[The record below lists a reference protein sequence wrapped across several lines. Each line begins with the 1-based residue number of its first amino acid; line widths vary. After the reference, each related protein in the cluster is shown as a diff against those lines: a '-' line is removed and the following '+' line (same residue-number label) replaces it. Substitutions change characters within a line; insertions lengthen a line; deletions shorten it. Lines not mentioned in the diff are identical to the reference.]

1 MLKQLTA
8 IVLLAAATNAMAQD
22 DMTLDS
28 LVKKEPA
35 AFSQM
40 VKVTLCPHG

>member
-1 MLKQLTA
+1 
-8 IVLLAAATNAMAQD
+8 LLAASTNAMAQD
-22 DMTLDS
+22 DMTLDG

-40 VKVTLCPHG
+40 VKGHPCPPG